1 VQCRQKA
8 MERQQQEGKQRSG
21 KYFADPDEWI
31 DALLAMYVLTEA
43 SAREAHASHSLGRP
57 LRS

>member
-1 VQCRQKA
+1 